1 MRDFS
6 EILADAAQLNG
17 GKGAVDQKL
26 AERSGWA
33 PGHLGRAG
41 GNEILREM
49 TRQIFYA
56 GFYAKVIDAKW
67 DGFEAAFHGFD
78 PATCAAVSEER
89 FDALLADD
97 RIIRNGA
104 KILSVQRNARFLLE
118 LEAVGTSAGSF
129 LDQWPSTDYV
139 GLLDFLKA
147 KGDRLGGFTGMFF
160 CRAIG
165 KPACVVTHEVV
176 TALIREGVVTK
187 APSGKREMAAVQ
199 EAFNTWSQESGL
211 DLTTISRV
219 LAMSTGLANMDRG

>member
-6 EILADAAQLNG
+6 EIFADAARLNG
-17 GKGAVDQKL
+17 GKDTIDRKL
-26 AERSGWA
+26 AERPGWA
-33 PGHLGRAG
+33 PGRLARAG
-41 GNEILREM
+41 GDEILREM

-56 GFYAKVIDAKW
+56 GFYAKVIDSKW

-78 PATCAAVSEER
+78 PITCAAVSEER

-118 LEAVGTSAGSF
+118 IEAEGTSAGSF
-129 LDQWPSTDYV
+129 LDQWPSTDYG

-165 KPACVVTHEVV
+165 KPAYIVTHEVV
-176 TALIREGVVTK
+176 TALVRESVVTK
-187 APSGKREMAAVQ
+187 APSGKREMAKVQ
-199 EAFNTWSQESGL
+199 QAFNDWSQESGL
-211 DLTTISRV
+211 DLTSISRV
-219 LAMSTGLANMDRG
+219 LAMSAGPANTDRG